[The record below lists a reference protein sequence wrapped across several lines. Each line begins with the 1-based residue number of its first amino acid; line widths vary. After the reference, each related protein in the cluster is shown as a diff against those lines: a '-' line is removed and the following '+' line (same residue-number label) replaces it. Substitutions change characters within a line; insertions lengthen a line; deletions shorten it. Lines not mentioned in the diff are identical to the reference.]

1 MRNRLRYLIPFILVL
16 TAFAFTG
23 SADIG
28 IPIHQ
33 GDDTSSRQ
41 TEMEACN
48 LESPSSSCSVLNLPS
63 HISGTNTFR
72 QQCSAKRAGN
82 AHRSNLELAQACKS
96 TNTGTTNFTI
106 KESLNIRY
114 HVVKP
119 ASMLISLG
127 KLII

>member
-1 MRNRLRYLIPFILVL
+1 MKNPLRYLIPFILVL

-28 IPIHQ
+28 LPIHQ
-33 GDDTSSRQ
+33 GDDTSNLQ
-41 TEMEACN
+41 TEMEVCN
-48 LESPSSSCSVLNLPS
+48 LESPSSCSVLNLPS
-63 HISGTNTFR
+63 QISGTNMFR
-72 QQCSAKRAGN
+72 MQSSAKRTGN
-82 AHRSNLELAQACKS
+82 THRNNLEFAQSCKS
-96 TNTGTTNFTI
+96 TNAGTTNFTI
-106 KESLNIRY
+106 NESLNIRY